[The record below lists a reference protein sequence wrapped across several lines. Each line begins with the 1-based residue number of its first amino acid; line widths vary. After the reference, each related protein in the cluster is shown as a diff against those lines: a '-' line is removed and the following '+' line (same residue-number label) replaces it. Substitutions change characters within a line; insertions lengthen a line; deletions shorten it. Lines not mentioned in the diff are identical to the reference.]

1 MGTTFGRIVVISAET
16 FEVYGI
22 LRNSFESPVKDIA
35 CKQSTLIVG
44 HENGQIDLYEKQLGQ
59 QLYKKS

>member
-1 MGTTFGRIVVISAET
+1 MGTSFGRIAVISSET

-35 CKQSTLIVG
+35 IKKNILIVG
-44 HENGQIDLYEKQLGQ
+44 HENGQIDLYEK
-59 QLYKKS
+59 